1 MITVRNGELCEKVA
15 RRRNQHACSCVSH
28 CRCLRSL
35 LCLPARLKDNRY
47 IRGSYRANIGWR
59 QSVES
64 ACHMHNETVNVW
76 THVIAFLFMTILLV
90 LTMSVLSPHGVDRLD
105 LDVVLSTRTMPQC
118 ATGVEGAAVDP
129 ACAVKAATP
138 AIGAAASEDP
148 LEELHRMLGGTKDSQ
163 DEMLVE
169 LVSRVQTLLP
179 NLQSLTGVLK
189 DRAAQLQRSLLSAM
203 PEQATRRLG
212 ELSQEGSLSLA
223 EYLHG
228 LEQKLAAL
236 KEGAADLLTPGPSV
250 TKEYTKLRD
259 TLKGF
264 LSDFSPD
271 LLKTNDRLDLIPV
284 TRGMLAKFMREAD
297 RALDQGMSL
306 EPAMASVP
314 GVQLQVKIKSG
325 VAGLVGDTSNNPATV
340 AGSLLAATAG
350 GGAMSATNDSAE
362 GGNDDAP
369 SQITSTVLDAD
380 GGGKTVS
387 TAIGYLSVAVHTR
400 ASKPGQ
406 LELQLHSYLPRYPL
420 AIFLVTA
427 MMCLGFSSTYHL
439 LHAVSDE
446 WARRFQALDYAGI
459 VLLIAGSTT
468 PVIYYV
474 RTMRETNES
483 EELL

>member
-1 MITVRNGELCEKVA
+1 
-15 RRRNQHACSCVSH
+15 
-28 CRCLRSL
+28 
-35 LCLPARLKDNRY
+35 
-47 IRGSYRANIGWR
+47 
-59 QSVES
+59 
-64 ACHMHNETVNVW
+64 MHNETVNVW

-90 LTMSVLSPHGVDRLD
+90 MTMSVLSPHGVDRLD
-105 LDVVLSTRTMPQC
+105 LDVVLSARSLPQC
-118 ATGVEGAAVDP
+118 APGVEGAALDP

-138 AIGAAASEDP
+138 ASGAAANEDP

-179 NLQSLTGVLK
+179 NLQSLTGALK
-189 DRAAQLQRSLLSAM
+189 ERASQLQRSLLSAM

-236 KEGAADLLTPGPSV
+236 KEGAAELLTPGPSV

-271 LLKTNDRLDLIPV
+271 LLKSNDRLDLIPV
-284 TRGMLAKFMREAD
+284 TRGVLAKFMREAD

-340 AGSLLAATAG
+340 AGSLLA
-350 GGAMSATNDSAE
+350 GGASVSASNDSADGAE
-362 GGNDDAP
+362 DDEAP

-400 ASKPGQ
+400 ASNPGQ
-406 LELQLHSYLPRYPL
+406 VELQLHSYLPRYPL
-420 AIFLVTA
+420 AVFLVTA

-439 LHAVSDE
+439 LHAVSDD

-468 PVIYYV
+468 PIIYYV
-474 RTMRETNES
+474 R
-483 EELL
+483 